1 MATDPIYIKGVIVPP
16 HRVAEIEQYVK
27 ELEAHGK
34 KEKTLYGYTKDYVDK
49 LLAEPVHQD
58 GVPSAGVAAPASITL
73 AEACHVIVEHLEQP
87 HQNVIH
93 ALAKEKRLPL
103 EAFIMSPLTRSYDKR
118 EVGII
123 MQSWL
128 NAKPVEQE
136 APIGVASI
144 CEYCRK
150 PFTPEREGQRF
161 CPPPPDE
168 SDPCGRKWG
177 LEQIKAQVESRRK
190 PPSQFAPPRQPHL
203 KSVADRVNSSLPDG
217 YVQIG

>member
-1 MATDPIYIKGVIVPP
+1 MESDPIYLKGVLVPP

-34 KEKTLYGYTKDYVDK
+34 KEKTLYAYTKDYVEK
-49 LLAEPVHQD
+49 LLAEPLYPADLPPLD
-58 GVPSAGVAAPASITL
+58 GTAPTAITL
-73 AEACHVIVEHLEQP
+73 ADACKVIVEHLEQQ

-103 EAFIMSPLTRSYDKR
+103 EAFVMSPLTRSYDKR

-144 CEYCRK
+144 CEYCYK
-150 PFTPEREGQRF
+150 PFTPARDGQRF

-177 LEQIKAQVESRRK
+177 LAQIKAQVEARRK
-190 PPSQFAPPRQPHL
+190 PPSQFAPPRHPHL